1 MSVEIL
7 AFFRHNCPVPVTSDT
22 RGLFEKALTDSL
34 SSLEQFNLRGSVGDI
49 DVVWERDLDELDNRA
64 IGAEVTIFR
73 RLDLP
78 EMELFVSSG
87 VAMLYLPILW
97 FQSIQDTVRF
107 ERLVEMFR
115 RMVVAFPVSEM
126 VLTPFPLDPMANR
139 AYDLVLKGKGFA
151 DAAK

>member
-1 MSVEIL
+1 
-7 AFFRHNCPVPVTSDT
+7 
-22 RGLFEKALTDSL
+22 
-34 SSLEQFNLRGSVGDI
+34 
-49 DVVWERDLDELDNRA
+49 
-64 IGAEVTIFR
+64 
-73 RLDLP
+73 
-78 EMELFVSSG
+78 MELFVSSG

-97 FQSIQDTVRF
+97 FQLIQDTVRF

-151 DAAK
+151 DAAKLLSTSERVRWFVRKGSVTWAEENLSG